1 MYENELTRGNNVHL
15 EAADEGRGGANS
27 WLATQPLWGAYSFR
41 QNFVSS
47 LLCSSPFEVVAFC
60 IQVTL
65 SLQTL
70 TLCALKVLENGSGE
84 DLAVFCR
91 SVISY
96 CGKKGVEVKET
107 IIKQKKIKQKKDQTK
122 ITKIVFV
129 WRLTKEIQ
137 VKGKRVYN
145 WVGEIGNCKVWL
157 CHPGGATPLLL
168 SCCTLLPLTWPCR
181 LWCLR
186 QEIVTLQQLLVS
198 SIASILTKE

>member
-1 MYENELTRGNNVHL
+1 MYENELARGINVHL
-15 EAADEGRGGANS
+15 EAGDEGRGGANS
-27 WLATQPLWGAYSFR
+27 WLATQPLWGAYSIRFER
-41 QNFVSS
+41 WTVIFSVNFDYIW
-47 LLCSSPFEVVAFC
+47 EV
-60 IQVTL
+60 
-65 SLQTL
+65 
-70 TLCALKVLENGSGE
+70 LKVLESGSGE

-107 IIKQKKIKQKKDQTK
+107 IIKQKKIRQKKDQTK

-137 VKGKRVYN
+137 VKVKRVYN
-145 WVGEIGNCKVWL
+145 WVGEIGNCKVWPYD
-157 CHPGGATPLLL
+157 PGGATPLLL

-186 QEIVTLQQLLVS
+186 QEIVTMCQPLVS
-198 SIASILTKE
+198 SSDIVPAAFIFN